1 MSKKVWALCAFL
13 LAIGVGISQWHLNIE
28 RQSHALEIE
37 GWTYV
42 ADALCDR
49 IDERD
54 TYILLLENILEE
66 MTVPPAI
73 EPEIDDAELP
83 TT

>member
-13 LAIGVGISQWHLNIE
+13 LAICVGISQWHLSLV
-28 RQSHALEIE
+28 QDKHALEIE
-37 GWTYV
+37 GWHYV
-42 ADALCDR
+42 SEALCDR

-54 TYILLLENILEE
+54 DYILLLEDLLKS
-66 MTVPPAI
+66 MVT